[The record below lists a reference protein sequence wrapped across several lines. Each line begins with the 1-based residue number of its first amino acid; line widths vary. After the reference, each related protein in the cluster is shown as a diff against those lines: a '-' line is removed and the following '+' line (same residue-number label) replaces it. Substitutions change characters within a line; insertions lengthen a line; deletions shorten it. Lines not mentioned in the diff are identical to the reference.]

1 VKVADQQPKEREP
14 WFPRP
19 LLQSVELRVPL
30 LGMDG
35 QSGKLEESYVV
46 QFVQWE

>member
-1 VKVADQQPKEREP
+1 MQPREKEP

-19 LLQSVELRVPL
+19 LLQNIDLRVPL

-35 QSGKLEESYVV
+35 QTGKLEES
-46 QFVQWE
+46 